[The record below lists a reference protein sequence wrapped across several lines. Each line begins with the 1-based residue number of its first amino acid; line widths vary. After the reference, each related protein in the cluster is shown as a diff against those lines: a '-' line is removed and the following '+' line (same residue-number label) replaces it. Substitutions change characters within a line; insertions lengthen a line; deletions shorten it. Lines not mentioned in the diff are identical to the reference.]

1 MTSEFGR
8 LSKQIIRLK
17 HILIHLKAVLDMMII
32 LVVWLIP
39 CKTFE
44 TVIAKKVTVWFKKL
58 DTTNLFAENPKLC
71 VNLKAVLNSRMIEMV
86 DTANRKASPNSCF
99 RALLLVPKLLE
110 HPAES
115 PTPSQR
121 NSTSTHHRPVY
132 IPKRSFLAVENF
144 PFYLVSLLVN
154 SVNVIRRLKE
164 TVLVIWNIRGFQYLI
179 YPLLPLKA
187 HTHTHTELSSSK
199 ELTLLVLQLA

>member
-99 RALLLVPKLLE
+99 RAL
-110 HPAES
+110 
-115 PTPSQR
+115 
-121 NSTSTHHRPVY
+121 
-132 IPKRSFLAVENF
+132 
-144 PFYLVSLLVN
+144 
-154 SVNVIRRLKE
+154 
-164 TVLVIWNIRGFQYLI
+164 
-179 YPLLPLKA
+179 
-187 HTHTHTELSSSK
+187 
-199 ELTLLVLQLA
+199 